1 MAKITITYTAD
12 ITDTDTVD
20 DRCLKSVTADA
31 EAAMLKK
38 RMQVDTVKV
47 RNFKV
52 FVHDDKGE
60 DQECTKEK
68 T

>member
-12 ITDTDTVD
+12 ITDTGTVD

-60 DQECTKEK
+60 D
-68 T
+68 